1 MKYARKVIF
10 KFNIRASKYLE
21 NFELANI
28 QLVNVL
34 SKIDIFKQCP
44 REIAIVA
51 KGGKPPAFNI
61 FSLQCYQYS

>member
-1 MKYARKVIF
+1 MQKIHHSLLRLLY
-10 KFNIRASKYLE
+10 
-21 NFELANI
+21 LANI

-44 REIAIVA
+44 TEIAIVA